1 MPGASGPRVAF
12 VVPRYGPG
20 VVGGAE
26 TLCRLMAENLAAHG
40 TPVEVLTTCAV
51 DHFTWANHHPEGA
64 TVEGGVT
71 VRRFAV
77 SAERDPERFW
87 ALHTAIDAGAPVG
100 YSEEVEWMGQSVWS
114 AGLQAAAE
122 DADRY
127 DWAVGIPYLFGTGFW
142 AAAARPERTA
152 LIPCLHDEPH
162 ARTRIVVGALTAARG
177 LMLNS
182 EGEGHLA
189 ERIAPGARR
198 RVVGV
203 GYDDEPPPS
212 PDEVAAFCARR
223 GIASGYLLYAGRREA
238 AKGLPLLFSHYAAL
252 RRARPDTPPLALMG
266 SGDLPVPDEL
276 AGHVIELGFVPD
288 AERAAAYAGAALL
301 VHPSTLESLG
311 MVMLEAWL
319 AGTPALVN
327 AGSPVLLAHC
337 RASGGGL
344 WFSDEADFVEACG
357 AMLDDPGLRAALAA
371 GGAGYTRS
379 TFSWPEVRRRF
390 LDALE
395 EWA

>member
-1 MPGASGPRVAF
+1 MPGASRPRVAF
-12 VVPRYGPG
+12 VAPRYGAG

-26 TLCRLMAENLAAHG
+26 TLCRLMAENLAANG

-51 DHFTWANHHPEGA
+51 DHFTWANHHPEG
-64 TVEGGVT
+64 TTIEGGVP
-71 VRRFAV
+71 VHRFAV
-77 SAERDPERFW
+77 SSDRDQERFW
-87 ALHTAIDAGAPVG
+87 ALHTAIDAGAEVG
-100 YSEEVEWMGQSVWS
+100 YSEQLEWMGNSVWS

-127 DWAVGIPYLFGTGFW
+127 DWTVGIPYLFGTAFW
-142 AAAARPERTA
+142 AAAGRPERTA

-162 ARTRIVVGALTAARG
+162 ARTQVVAGALAAARG

-182 EGEGHLA
+182 EGEGHLVA
-189 ERIAPGARR
+189 RIAPGARR

-203 GYDDEPPPS
+203 GYEEGPPPS
-212 PDEVAAFCARR
+212 QDEVAAFCAGR
-223 GIASGYLLYAGRREA
+223 GIEPGYLLYAGRREA
-238 AKGLPLLFSHYAAL
+238 AKGVPLLFSHYAAL
-252 RRARPDTPPLALMG
+252 RRARPDVPPLALMG
-266 SGDLPVPDEL
+266 SGDLPVPEDL

-288 AERAAAYAGAALL
+288 ADRAAAYAAAAAL

-327 AGSPVLLAHC
+327 AGSPVLLGHC
-337 RASGGGL
+337 RTSGGGL
-344 WFSDEADFVEACG
+344 WFSDEDEFVEACSVL
-357 AMLDDPGLRAALAA
+357 LDDAELRAELAA
-371 GGAGYTRS
+371 AGASYTRD

-390 LDALE
+390 LEALE
-395 EWA
+395 EWS